1 MGLQQYRSKRNFKS
15 TPEPDGSK
23 SGNKASPALRF
34 VVQLHEASRRHYDL
48 RLEMD
53 GTMKSWAVPKGPSL
67 DPMERRLAVQ
77 VEDHPMEYNDFEG
90 VIPPGNYGAGV
101 VMIWD
106 EGTYRARAVEYPA
119 KNDEDALRRGLEKGH
134 ITFIMEGKKLKG
146 EFALI
151 RLAKSDGDNWLLVK
165 KHDAMASRSEI
176 THADRSVRTGRTMG
190 EIAAL
195 APGEGKIWGTQ
206 KKKEKPAP
214 AKNSVTKKKVS
225 AAKLKRKKLA
235 ATLQKKAEAASSL
248 TGKPI
253 AWKPAAA
260 LPDLK
265 NTVTFPLHDGY
276 RALLRVDADGDI
288 SLSAKTGLSLS
299 KRFPRLLKGLKGLE
313 GPLLLDGL
321 VVPLNEDGEPRRRGR
336 AAAQSELRHAFYI
349 YDILHADGFDL
360 TALKLKVRLNVIHD
374 LQLSSDELRFEDKAA
389 ETESTIG
396 VLQRLADE
404 PYYSKNLPRTARG
417 HHEARPL
424 RESTFEKE
432 ATQGSRHEVLGRT
445 AKPGARQ
452 QVALTNLE
460 KIYWPKEKITKGQLL
475 DYYKSVA
482 KFMLPHLKDRPQ
494 SLNRHPNGINGTSF
508 FQKEVSGAVPG
519 WMETATIGS
528 GRSGKTVTYSLCQTE
543 ADLLFLA
550 NLGCIEINT
559 WLSRVAAINSP
570 DFIVFDLDPG
580 KIPFAAVI
588 DVARSIKKLLD
599 RIKAPAYCKTSGS
612 RGLHIY
618 VPIKDASS
626 FDEARVFAHKFSEE
640 IHRLHPDT
648 TSLERSPERR
658 ANKIYLDYLQNRIGQ
673 TMAAVYSVRPKPN
686 ATVSTPLR
694 WTEVKAGLDPG
705 IFTIAT
711 LPKRLAKWGDLWKD
725 MAAAAISLSDCQKA
739 LDALIHT
746 GKKMPKPPRRSV
758 DKR

>member
-1 MGLQQYRSKRNFKS
+1 MGLQQYRNKRNFKS

-23 SGNKASPALRF
+23 SSKKASPALRF

-77 VEDHPMEYNDFEG
+77 VEDHPIEYNDFEG

-119 KNDEDALRRGLEKGH
+119 QNDEDALRRGLEKGH
-134 ITFIMEGKKLKG
+134 ITFIMEGSKLKG

-176 THADRSVRTGRTMG
+176 THADRSVRSGRTMG

-195 APGEGKIWGTQ
+195 APSEGKIWGSQ
-206 KKKEKPAP
+206 KKTMKVEE
-214 AKNSVTKKKVS
+214 KKKDKPVRS
-225 AAKLKRKKLA
+225 KTPSLKRKKLA
-235 ATLQKKAEAASSL
+235 PALQKKAEAASL
-248 TGKPI
+248 ATGKPI

-265 NTVTFPLHDGY
+265 NTVTFPLYDGY
-276 RALLRVDADGDI
+276 RALLRVDEDGDI
-288 SLSAKTGLSLS
+288 GLTAKTGLSLS
-299 KRFPRLLKGLKGLE
+299 KRFPRLLKALKGLE

-321 VVPLNEDGEPRRRGR
+321 VVPLNEGGEPRRRGR
-336 AAAQSELRHAFYI
+336 AAAKAELRHAFYI
-349 YDILHADGFDL
+349 YDILHVDGYDL
-360 TALKLKVRLNVIHD
+360 AGLKLKDRLSAIQD
-374 LQLSSDELRFEDKAA
+374 LQLICDDLRFEDSAD
-389 ETESTIG
+389 ESESTIG

-404 PYYSKNLPRTARG
+404 TYHGKNLPRTARG
-417 HHEARPL
+417 HREARPQ
-424 RESTFEKE
+424 REAVHEKE
-432 ATQGSRHEVLGRT
+432 AMPGSRHEVLGRT
-445 AKPGARQ
+445 ARPGARQ

-460 KIYWPKEKITKGQLL
+460 KIYWPQEKITKGQLL
-475 DYYKSVA
+475 DYYKNVA
-482 KFMLPHLKDRPQ
+482 KFMLPHLRDRPQ

-528 GRSGKTVTYSLCQTE
+528 GRSGKTVTYALCQTE

-550 NLGCIEINT
+550 NMGCIEINT
-559 WLSRVAAINSP
+559 WLSRVSAINSP

-580 KIPFAAVI
+580 KIPFDAVI
-588 DVARSIKKLLD
+588 EVARTIKKLLD
-599 RIKAPAYCKTSGS
+599 KLKAPGYCKTSGS

-626 FDEARVFAHKFSEE
+626 FDEARLFAQKFSEE
-640 IHRLHPDT
+640 VHRLHPDT

-673 TMAAVYSVRPKPN
+673 TMAAVYSVRPKPK

-705 IFTIAT
+705 IFTITT
-711 LPKRLAKWGDLWKD
+711 LPKRLAKWGDLWQD
-725 MAAAAISLSDCQKA
+725 MDAAAVSLSDCQKA
-739 LDALIHT
+739 LDALVQT
-746 GKKMPKPPRRSV
+746 GKKLPKPPRRPV
-758 DKR
+758 DKG